1 MKKTALNTV
10 KKKKKTGDSLRNK
23 TTIVVAIVVLYCI
36 ITLVQPQYLT

>member
-10 KKKKKTGDSLRNK
+10 KKKKTGDSLRNK